1 MKIKKS
7 TSSEKSDENSK
18 LVLEERI
25 KKINMNGYYLICS
38 VFGK

>member
-1 MKIKKS
+1 MKIKMN

-38 VFGK
+38 NFGI